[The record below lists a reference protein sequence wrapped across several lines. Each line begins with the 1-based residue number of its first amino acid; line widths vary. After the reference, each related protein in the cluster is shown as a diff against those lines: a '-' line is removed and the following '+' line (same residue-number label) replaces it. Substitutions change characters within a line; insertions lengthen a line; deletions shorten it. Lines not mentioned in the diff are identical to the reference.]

1 MSLGALSKDILPASI
16 LNFLVSS
23 ATLHCGYSYTKVLD
37 PTITL
42 HNPPPI
48 PSARGSQEAPHLAGR
63 DIESSCPQIHPLK
76 RVNEGQEQNHARPL
90 RGADPAQSKHDHP
103 LIGGHNLFMRV
114 RKGAK
119 VLGRG

>member
-42 HNPPPI
+42 HNPPPF
-48 PSARGSQEAPHLAGR
+48 
-63 DIESSCPQIHPLK
+63 PLP
-76 RVNEGQEQNHARPL
+76 G
-90 RGADPAQSKHDHP
+90 
-103 LIGGHNLFMRV
+103 
-114 RKGAK
+114 GAK
-119 VLGRG
+119 KLLTLQGGTLKARVLKSTR